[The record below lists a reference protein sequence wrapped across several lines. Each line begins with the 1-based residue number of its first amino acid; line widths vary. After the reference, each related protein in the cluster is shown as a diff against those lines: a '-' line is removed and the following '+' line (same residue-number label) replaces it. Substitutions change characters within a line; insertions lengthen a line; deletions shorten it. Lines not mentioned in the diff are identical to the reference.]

1 MNIADRLQELD
12 LMRKNGSITDEEF
25 LALVSQAT
33 ESASLNVTS
42 KSKNDRKGFSKKN
55 QITAGVLLA
64 GSVVVIA
71 AVLLSRPGNPVES
84 DDYKKLLEKRSA
96 LLATKSDLT
105 KKTKDATDLQAEVS
119 LYEKKLQK
127 NYLLLADVKQLDK

>member
-42 KSKNDRKGFSKKN
+42 KSKNALKGFSKKN
-55 QITAGVLLA
+55 QITAGVLLV

-96 LLATKSDLT
+96 LLATKGDLT

-119 LYEKKLQK
+119 LYEEKLQK
-127 NYLLLADVKQLDK
+127 NYLLLADVKELDK